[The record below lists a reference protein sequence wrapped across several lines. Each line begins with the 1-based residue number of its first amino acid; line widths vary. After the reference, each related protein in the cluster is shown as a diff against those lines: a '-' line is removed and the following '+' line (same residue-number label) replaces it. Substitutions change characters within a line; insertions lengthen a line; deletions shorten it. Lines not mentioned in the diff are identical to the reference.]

1 MATDLIV
8 DFPPQ
13 RSSRTVHFAETS
25 QLIIFKRQDVARHEL
40 VYTKEEYDRM
50 NLAIWEDVLTARS
63 ARSSRESANEDHSPN
78 ESVCL
83 IGIEH
88 LLKPE
93 RIAEVRGCRR
103 RCTRAV
109 LTEQAKERDASATS
123 FLCWESIA
131 RVSLEQTKKARVRA
145 RVFGKLHQKSIRRGG

>member
-8 DFPPQ
+8 DFPPK

-25 QLIIFKRQDVARHEL
+25 QLIVFKRHDVARHEL
-40 VYTKEEYDRM
+40 VYTKEDYDRM
-50 NLAIWEDVLTARS
+50 NLAIWEDVLAAR
-63 ARSSRESANEDHSPN
+63 SRESADGGTSTN

-103 RCTRAV
+103 RCIRAV

-123 FLCWESIA
+123 FPCWESIA

>member
-1 MATDLIV
+1 MATDLRV
-8 DFPPQ
+8 DFPTQ
-13 RSSRTVHFAETS
+13 RSCRTVHFAETS
-25 QLIIFKRQDVARHEL
+25 ELIVFRHHNVARHEL
-40 VYTKEEYDRM
+40 VYTKEEYERM
-50 NLAIWEDVLTARS
+50 NLAIWEDVLAAR
-63 ARSSRESANEDHSPN
+63 SRESANEDHSPN

>member
-1 MATDLIV
+1 MATDLMV

-13 RSSRTVHFAETS
+13 SSSRVRFAES
-25 QLIIFKRQDVARHEL
+25 SELIISRRHNVARHEL

-50 NLAIWEDVLTARS
+50 NLAIWEDVLAAR
-63 ARSSRESANEDHSPN
+63 SRESADGGTSTN

-93 RIAEVRGCRR
+93 LIAEVRGCRR

-109 LTEQAKERDASATS
+109 LTEQAKERGASATS

-131 RVSLEQTKKARVRA
+131 RVSLEQTKNSLKKA
-145 RVFGKLHQKSIRRGG
+145 FLMIS